1 MSGWLTLAA
10 LVALG
15 LAAFRLLGL
24 RGPML
29 QLAAAALLTG
39 SAGYALQ
46 GRPGLAG
53 SPRAAAESRQVLPL
67 SGARNAFFG
76 QFTRTGHWLLMS
88 DSMARKGNTAD
99 AAGLLRS
106 AVREH
111 PNDVALWVGLG
122 NALVDHSGMLTPAA
136 ELAYRRAA
144 ELAPGHPAAPF
155 FFGVALARSG
165 DRPGAVALWR
175 EILAE
180 APADA
185 SWRPLVEDAVAALG
199 SPPPTR

>member
-1 MSGWLTLAA
+1 MSGWVILAA

-15 LAAFRLLGL
+15 LGAFRLLGL

-29 QLAAAALLTG
+29 QLGAAALLAG

-53 SPRAAAESRQVLPL
+53 SPRAAAASRQVLPL
-67 SGARNAFFG
+67 TGARNAFFG

-88 DSMARKGNTAD
+88 DSMARKGRTAD
-99 AAGLLRS
+99 AAGLMRS

-111 PNDVALWVGLG
+111 PNDPVLWVGLG
-122 NALVDHSGMLTPAA
+122 NALVDHAGVLTPAA
-136 ELAYRRAA
+136 QLAYERAM

-155 FFGVALARSG
+155 FFGLALARSG
-165 DRPGAVALWR
+165 DRAGAVAIWR
-175 EILAE
+175 QVLAN
-180 APADA
+180 APANA
-185 SWRPLVEDAVAALG
+185 SWRPLVEDAIAALE
-199 SPPPTR
+199 SPQSR